1 MDELKIVYRK
11 PEELLEYDNNPRNNE
26 EAVGKVAESI
36 RQFGF
41 KVPIL
46 IDQNNIIIAGH
57 TRKLA
62 AEELGLTQIPCICVE
77 DLSEQQVKAFRLAD
91 NKVAEFS
98 SWDPDKLTDELAE
111 IMDIDMTVFDFPDMA
126 LDELDVKDED
136 FLQDTEIVKDRTP
149 KTIVCPHC
157 GKEFTP

>member
-1 MDELKIVYRK
+1 MDELKIVYRN

-26 EAVGKVAESI
+26 EAVEKVAESI

-46 IDQNNIIIAGH
+46 IDQNNVIIAGH

-62 AEELGLTQIPCICVE
+62 AEELELTQVPCICVE

-91 NKVAEFS
+91 NKVSEFS
-98 SWDPDKLTDELAE
+98 SWDPGKLADELAA
-111 IMDIDMTVFDFPDMA
+111 IMDIDMTAFDFPDMA

-136 FLQDTEIVKDRTP
+136 FLQDTEIVKNKTP

>member
-1 MDELKIVYRK
+1 M
-11 PEELLEYDNNPRNNE
+11 
-26 EAVGKVAESI
+26 
-36 RQFGF
+36 
-41 KVPIL
+41 
-46 IDQNNIIIAGH
+46 
-57 TRKLA
+57 
-62 AEELGLTQIPCICVE
+62 TQIPCICVE

-98 SWDPDKLTDELAE
+98 SWDPDKLADELAD

>member
-1 MDELKIVYRK
+1 MEELKIIYRK
-11 PEELLEYDNNPRNNE
+11 IEELKEYENNPRNNE
-26 EAVGKVAESI
+26 EAVEKVAESI

-41 KVPIL
+41 KVPII
-46 IDQNNIIIAGH
+46 IDEDNVIIAGH

-62 AEELGLTQIPCICVE
+62 AKELGLEEVPCICVN
-77 DLSEQQVKAFRLAD
+77 DLSEEQIKAFRLAD

-98 SWDPDKLTDELAE
+98 SWNPDKLADELAD
-111 IMDIDMTVFDFPDMA
+111 ILNIDMTVFDFPDMA
-126 LDELDVKDED
+126 LDELEVSDED

-149 KTIVCPHC
+149 KKIVCPHC

>member
-91 NKVAEFS
+91 NKVAESS
-98 SWDPDKLTDELAE
+98 SWDPDKLADELAE

>member
-98 SWDPDKLTDELAE
+98 SWDPDKLTDELAD
-111 IMDIDMTVFDFPDMA
+111 IMDIDMTIFDFPDMA

>member
-26 EAVGKVAESI
+26 EAVGKVANPSVSLASRI
-36 RQFGF
+36 
-41 KVPIL
+41 PIL

-77 DLSEQQVKAFRLAD
+77 DLSEQQVKAFPIGRQQGGG
-91 NKVAEFS
+91 
-98 SWDPDKLTDELAE
+98 
-111 IMDIDMTVFDFPDMA
+111 I
-126 LDELDVKDED
+126 
-136 FLQDTEIVKDRTP
+136 FLMGP
-149 KTIVCPHC
+149 
-157 GKEFTP
+157 

>member
-1 MDELKIVYRK
+1 MEQLKVIYRST
-11 PEELLEYDNNPRNNE
+11 EELLEYDNNPRNNE
-26 EAVGKVAESI
+26 DAVGKVAESI

-41 KVPIL
+41 QVPIL
-46 IDQNNIIIAGH
+46 IDQNDVIIAGH

-62 AEELGLTQIPCICVE
+62 AQELGMTQVPCICVS
-77 DLSEQQVKAFRLAD
+77 DLSPEQVRAFRLAD

-98 SWDPDKLTDELAE
+98 SWDPDKLADELAA

-126 LDELDVKDED
+126 LDELDVSDED